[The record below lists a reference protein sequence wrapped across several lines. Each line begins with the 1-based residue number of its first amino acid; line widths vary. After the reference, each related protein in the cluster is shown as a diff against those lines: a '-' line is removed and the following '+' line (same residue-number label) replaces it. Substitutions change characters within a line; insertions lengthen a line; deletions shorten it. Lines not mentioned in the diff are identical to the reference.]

1 MRQGRLSHA
10 DSSGRVRMVD
20 VSDKPLSQREAI
32 ARGAVRMTPEAL
44 RLLTTGAVSK
54 GDVLTTARIAG
65 IQAAKRTSEL
75 IPMTH
80 PLPLSLVEVEC
91 TPDAGLPGVRLR
103 SRVRCLAPTGAEMEA
118 LTAVAAAALTIV
130 DMVKSV
136 DRWMTIEGVELLH
149 KSGGKSGTLD
159 RPSDAGARPAPARRP
174 RKPPSSRRRRP

>member
-1 MRQGRLSHA
+1 MRRSSLSHT
-10 DSSGRVRMVD
+10 DSRGRVRMVD
-20 VSDKPLSQREAI
+20 VSDKPLTQREAI
-32 ARGAVRMTPEAL
+32 ARGAVRMSAAAL
-44 RLLTTGAVSK
+44 RSLTAGSITK
-54 GDVLTTARIAG
+54 GDVLTTAKIAG

-91 TPDAGLPGVRLR
+91 TPDAALPGIRLR

-130 DMVKSV
+130 DMVKSA
-136 DRWMTIEGVELLH
+136 DRWMAIEGIELVH

-159 RPSDAGARPAPARRP
+159 RPPAAKGRRP
-174 RKPPSSRRRRP
+174 SKPRTSGRRRSP